1 MWSISDNISGWEGSY
16 SRWYENKGIE
26 HRLLLEWGQKDYNVL
41 NSGNNVSYMLLAQD
55 ALNDYNNYLESM
67 YYNLIANSYA
77 AGSAEHEEALNKS
90 LEHYSKN
97 LDSIHGLYKSYCADV
112 NTTDK
117 EWLELARKVA
127 IEYRYFP
134 APMVDLLNIIKPHI
148 KDEVLKIE
156 VDMIQ
161 TESLNMASVATANES
176 LQYDACIAVA
186 RSLLGQN
193 GKELASFSFD
203 GDNANTIVIDE
214 SYANSTIQV
223 RVSLDGGKTWEI
235 FENNQEF
242 TTSKSIKLTDEQVK
256 KINANDDILVGL
268 MGTDKNF
275 CIDIKDGKVLGDSVY
290 LNDDENLLIGDNT
303 SNLEYSIDNG
313 ATWKDYTPGLN
324 SDTRIEGNT
333 KVLFRYKPHDV
344 YLQGKSEEFTFTE
357 NTVDPKSNYLQ
368 LKHVKLYQYC
378 SQENGDKNHAAANFI
393 DGSGKTAWHNTYDGE
408 FDNKFYSVEFDRVRY
423 ISKLTYTP
431 GHSFNGRLRSGKIYT
446 SMDGQNWDKV
456 HTFTDLDSNEN
467 TKTIALSESVEAK
480 YLKIAVTDT
489 YGNSDGERNKFISGS
504 MLNFYEDTTKEYKA
518 DVKIE
523 YSTENK
529 TNKDV
534 TAKLILPKDCV
545 AVGETEHIF
554 KDNGTFEFKYID
566 ANKVEQS
573 IIAEVNNIDRELPTM
588 TYTFDNE
595 SLTNKD
601 VTLTITEFSK
611 ANVRVVDINE
621 ENSVV
626 NPIVMA
632 RAINGN
638 TNVTPNVYPNTYTFT
653 ENKTVVFTI
662 ADEAGNVNTIPVTV
676 NWIDKDAPTADIQ
689 YDITTPINGQVKATL
704 VNASEDI
711 IITNLP
717 QGQDYYIFDENGSFT
732 FEFVDRAGNKGTA
745 IANVTWIDKDAPSV
759 YVEYS
764 TTKLTNQSV
773 TATLK
778 GLEEGDIIISEG
790 GDTHEF
796 DSNGSFEFIVQDRAG
811 NESRVTAE
819 VTWIDKE
826 GPKLSLDY
834 STTSP
839 TNNDVVVTLKG
850 LEAEDII
857 ISEGGDTHTF
867 TSNGSFEFIAQ
878 DKVGNESR
886 ITAEVTWI
894 DKEGP
899 SLSLDYSTTSPTNN
913 DVVVTL
919 RGLEAED
926 TIISDG
932 GDTHTFTS
940 NGSFQFIAV
949 DALGNE
955 SRITA
960 TVNWI
965 DKDAPTATVEY
976 DINSW
981 TNGQVTAT
989 LANPS
994 EDITITNTIDGSN
1007 TVVFNENG
1015 SFTFE
1020 FVDKAGNKGSAT
1032 AEVNWIDKEA
1042 PNAKVVY
1049 STTSPTNQNVTA
1061 TIQEFTESGVTI
1073 KNNEGSTSYTFEQN
1087 GYFDFI
1093 LVDKAGN
1100 ETVIRA
1106 EVTWIDKVAPKLSLT
1121 YSNENPTNQ
1130 NVTVTLDGLVEG
1142 DEIVNNNGN
1151 NTHTFEENGS
1161 FEFIVRDK
1169 AGNESRITAV
1179 VNWIDKIAPTATIAF
1194 DYSKAEEGK
1203 VIVRLT
1209 DFSEEGITIL
1219 NPSNGQDYYEFTS
1232 NGSFTFEFIDKAGNK
1247 GSAIAD
1253 VNWFDFNDIKTI
1265 LQYEDVIENDNGSSD
1280 EVKPDYVVAKLSVDE
1295 EKVEILNN
1303 NGSNEVKFVKNGVF
1317 KFRARMIDTGEEFD
1331 IIVEVNWLA
1340 ETAAEGESPIEIP
1353 TEDDSNGGNE
1363 DDSSNGSD
1371 DSTDKDDNP
1380 SEDDSDNSGDNDA
1393 SEENPD
1399 LGPDF
1404 GEDYEEEETP
1414 VEPPI
1419 EEPITPP
1426 VDTDNNGGE
1435 NNGDTSGSD
1444 SNGEGNSSNNNLSNG
1459 DTSNNLNSN
1468 TNNTNSNTTNNNNTN
1483 GNNSNSNI
1491 VSVSSNNV
1499 NSTGA
1504 NVSDSEKAQI
1514 NDFNKES
1521 NTALSDKKSNKDL
1534 ENNSSSDLKSGENSS
1549 EDSNKESNNIKK
1561 SVNKGLFATVISSIS
1576 ILLIILFAWLRK
1588 KLGSNK

>member
-1 MWSISDNISGWEGSY
+1 MNRKKISRMIAGALATSVVLNSSPSAVESVNAITKDIYNEFSEGHGLEDDSDENSDDSDANENTTDNSGTNLPELSGVSIEQMQRDFEGFSNVNEVNLLSDGDDSSTKVTIGQGGANSSQD
-16 SRWYENKGIE
+16 STSVTNNNKGIE

-55 ALNDYNNYLESM
+55 ALNDYDKYLESM

-127 IEYRYFP
+127 TEYRYFP

-148 KDEVLKIE
+148 KNEVLKIE
-156 VDMIQ
+156 LDMLQ

-176 LQYDACIAVA
+176 LQYDACKAVVK
-186 RSLLGQN
+186 SLLGQN
-193 GKELASFSFD
+193 AKELASFSFD

-223 RVSLDGGKTWEI
+223 RVSLDGGNTWEQ
-235 FENNQEF
+235 FENGQIF

-344 YLQGKSEEFTFTE
+344 YIQGKSEEFTFTE

-368 LKHVKLYQYC
+368 LKHVKLYKYC

-423 ISKLTYTP
+423 ISKLIYTP
-431 GHSFNGRLRSGKIYT
+431 GHSFNGRLRTGKIYT
-446 SMDGQNWDKV
+446 SMDGQNWDEV

-611 ANVRVVDINE
+611 ANVRVVDIKE

-676 NWIDKDAPTADIQ
+676 NWIDKDAPTA
-689 YDITTPINGQVKATL
+689 
-704 VNASEDI
+704 
-711 IITNLP
+711 
-717 QGQDYYIFDENGSFT
+717 
-732 FEFVDRAGNKGTA
+732 
-745 IANVTWIDKDAPSV
+745 
-759 YVEYS
+759 
-764 TTKLTNQSV
+764 
-773 TATLK
+773 
-778 GLEEGDIIISEG
+778 
-790 GDTHEF
+790 
-796 DSNGSFEFIVQDRAG
+796 
-811 NESRVTAE
+811 
-819 VTWIDKE
+819 
-826 GPKLSLDY
+826 
-834 STTSP
+834 
-839 TNNDVVVTLKG
+839 
-850 LEAEDII
+850 
-857 ISEGGDTHTF
+857 
-867 TSNGSFEFIAQ
+867 
-878 DKVGNESR
+878 
-886 ITAEVTWI
+886 
-894 DKEGP
+894 
-899 SLSLDYSTTSPTNN
+899 
-913 DVVVTL
+913 
-919 RGLEAED
+919 
-926 TIISDG
+926 
-932 GDTHTFTS
+932 
-940 NGSFQFIAV
+940 
-949 DALGNE
+949 
-955 SRITA
+955 
-960 TVNWI
+960 
-965 DKDAPTATVEY
+965 TVEY

-989 LANPS
+989 LVNPS
-994 EDITITNTIDGSN
+994 EDITITNTTDGSN

-1020 FVDKAGNKGSAT
+1020 FVDKAGNKGSA
-1032 AEVNWIDKEA
+1032 
-1042 PNAKVVY
+1042 
-1049 STTSPTNQNVTA
+1049 
-1061 TIQEFTESGVTI
+1061 
-1073 KNNEGSTSYTFEQN
+1073 
-1087 GYFDFI
+1087 
-1093 LVDKAGN
+1093 
-1100 ETVIRA
+1100 
-1106 EVTWIDKVAPKLSLT
+1106 
-1121 YSNENPTNQ
+1121 
-1130 NVTVTLDGLVEG
+1130 
-1142 DEIVNNNGN
+1142 
-1151 NTHTFEENGS
+1151 
-1161 FEFIVRDK
+1161 
-1169 AGNESRITAV
+1169 
-1179 VNWIDKIAPTATIAF
+1179 IANI
-1194 DYSKAEEGK
+1194 
-1203 VIVRLT
+1203 
-1209 DFSEEGITIL
+1209 
-1219 NPSNGQDYYEFTS
+1219 
-1232 NGSFTFEFIDKAGNK
+1232 
-1247 GSAIAD
+1247 
-1253 VNWFDFNDIKTI
+1253 NWFDFNDIKTI
-1265 LQYEDVIENDNGSSD
+1265 LQYEDVVENDNSSSD
-1280 EVKPDYVVAKLSVDE
+1280 EVKPDYVVVKLSVDE

-1331 IIVEVNWLA
+1331 IMVEVDWLA
-1340 ETAAEGESPIEIP
+1340 ETAAEDESPIEIP
-1353 TEDDSNGGNE
+1353 TVDDSNDGNGNDSSNDSEDDSNDE
-1363 DDSSNGSD
+1363 DDN
-1371 DSTDKDDNP
+1371 TNYNP
-1380 SEDDSDNSGDNDA
+1380 SVDDSDNSGDNDT

-1399 LGPDF
+1399 LDPDF
-1404 GEDYEEEETP
+1404 GVDYEEEETP
-1414 VEPPI
+1414 VEPLI
-1419 EEPITPP
+1419 EEPIAPP
-1426 VDTDNNGGE
+1426 VNPDNNGGA
-1435 NNGDTSGSD
+1435 NNGDTTGSN
-1444 SNGEGNSSNNNLSNG
+1444 SNGEGNSSNNDSVNNSNNSLSNG
-1459 DTSNNLNSN
+1459 ELNNDKVTSNNLNSN
-1468 TNNTNSNTTNNNNTN
+1468 TNNTN
-1483 GNNSNSNI
+1483 NSNSNT

-1504 NVSDSEKAQI
+1504 NVSYSEEVQI
-1514 NDFNKES
+1514 NDSNKEF
-1521 NTALSDKKSNKDL
+1521 NTALSDKESNREL
-1534 ENNSSSDLKSGENSS
+1534 ETNASSDLTSSENSS
-1549 EDSNKESNNIKK
+1549 EDFIEESENIDNSIKK
-1561 SVNKGLFATVISSIS
+1561 GLVATIISFITGLFGMI
-1576 ILLIILFAWLRK
+1576 FAWFRK
-1588 KLGSNK
+1588 LF

>member
-1 MWSISDNISGWEGSY
+1 MNPSEDITIT
-16 SRWYENKGIE
+16 
-26 HRLLLEWGQKDYNVL
+26 
-41 NSGNNVSYMLLAQD
+41 
-55 ALNDYNNYLESM
+55 
-67 YYNLIANSYA
+67 
-77 AGSAEHEEALNKS
+77 
-90 LEHYSKN
+90 
-97 LDSIHGLYKSYCADV
+97 
-112 NTTDK
+112 NTTDG
-117 EWLELARKVA
+117 
-127 IEYRYFP
+127 
-134 APMVDLLNIIKPHI
+134 
-148 KDEVLKIE
+148 
-156 VDMIQ
+156 
-161 TESLNMASVATANES
+161 S
-176 LQYDACIAVA
+176 
-186 RSLLGQN
+186 
-193 GKELASFSFD
+193 
-203 GDNANTIVIDE
+203 
-214 SYANSTIQV
+214 
-223 RVSLDGGKTWEI
+223 
-235 FENNQEF
+235 
-242 TTSKSIKLTDEQVK
+242 
-256 KINANDDILVGL
+256 
-268 MGTDKNF
+268 
-275 CIDIKDGKVLGDSVY
+275 
-290 LNDDENLLIGDNT
+290 
-303 SNLEYSIDNG
+303 
-313 ATWKDYTPGLN
+313 
-324 SDTRIEGNT
+324 
-333 KVLFRYKPHDV
+333 
-344 YLQGKSEEFTFTE
+344 
-357 NTVDPKSNYLQ
+357 NTVVFN
-368 LKHVKLYQYC
+368 
-378 SQENGDKNHAAANFI
+378 ENGNF
-393 DGSGKTAWHNTYDGE
+393 
-408 FDNKFYSVEFDRVRY
+408 
-423 ISKLTYTP
+423 
-431 GHSFNGRLRSGKIYT
+431 
-446 SMDGQNWDKV
+446 
-456 HTFTDLDSNEN
+456 
-467 TKTIALSESVEAK
+467 
-480 YLKIAVTDT
+480 
-489 YGNSDGERNKFISGS
+489 
-504 MLNFYEDTTKEYKA
+504 
-518 DVKIE
+518 
-523 YSTENK
+523 
-529 TNKDV
+529 
-534 TAKLILPKDCV
+534 
-545 AVGETEHIF
+545 
-554 KDNGTFEFKYID
+554 TFEFVDKVG
-566 ANKVEQS
+566 NKGS
-573 IIAEVNNIDRELPTM
+573 ATAE
-588 TYTFDNE
+588 
-595 SLTNKD
+595 
-601 VTLTITEFSK
+601 
-611 ANVRVVDINE
+611 
-621 ENSVV
+621 
-626 NPIVMA
+626 
-632 RAINGN
+632 
-638 TNVTPNVYPNTYTFT
+638 
-653 ENKTVVFTI
+653 
-662 ADEAGNVNTIPVTV
+662 V
-676 NWIDKDAPTADIQ
+676 NWIDKVAPTADIQ

-717 QGQDYYIFDENGSFT
+717 QGQDYYIFDQNDSFT
-732 FEFVDRAGNKGTA
+732 FEFVDRAGNTGTA

-1265 LQYEDVIENDNGSSD
+1265 LQYEDVIENYNGSSD